1 MQKQLKDY
9 LKLFAGLLG
18 TFCIFAPFILPAPAG
33 IPVAIFRVLG
43 ITIGGMMFWLFIS
56 VDWPNLLVLLGLM
69 LVPELGPKTVL
80 ATSLGSDTVFFLI
93 LCFLLSGSLVK
104 TGAARRIAIW
114 FITSRTARRGP
125 WFTVNMI
132 FIAVFVLSSVLSATA
147 TVMIFLPILYV
158 IFEELGFKKA
168 DNATFPAVMVC
179 GLVVIAQIAQASTP
193 VSHAMTIIGMST
205 YTTYTGEVID
215 FLQYCAVCLPA
226 AIVCVVAWCL
236 LVKFVFKPDMSR
248 VNSIDYDGIAA
259 SIGPMKANE
268 KVAVTLYC
276 IVIVMWAVPGL
287 SKVLAPSIAPILSKL
302 NQNYV
307 PIIAVVLLHVIKVD
321 GEPVYDFIGGL
332 RNVSWSLIFFMGAI
346 LALGSAYSNADIGM
360 SGWLSTTIGPLVSNM
375 SPLAFTIVIVC
386 ITMLMTNAMSNAVCI
401 AVCHAVA
408 MPLVATV
415 FAGRINPALVSIL
428 ITTSASFAFATPPAT
443 PPAAVAAGSGWLSL
457 GRMFYYGIT
466 ATVVSAVIVCVIGI
480 SLGGIVL
487 G

>member
-1 MQKQLKDY
+1 MQKSLKDY
-9 LKLFAGLLG
+9 LKLAAGLLG
-18 TFCIFAPFILPAPAG
+18 TFFIFAPFILPAPAG
-33 IPVAIFRVLG
+33 IPLAIFRILG
-43 ITIGGMMFWLFIS
+43 ITMGGMIFWLFIS

-114 FITSRTARRGP
+114 FISSKTAQRGP

-132 FIAVFVLSSVLSATA
+132 FIAIFVVSSVLSATA

-158 IFEELGFKKA
+158 IFDELGFKKEE
-168 DNATFPAVMVC
+168 NAVFPSVMVC

-205 YTTYTGEVID
+205 YTTYTGGVID
-215 FLQYCAVCLPA
+215 FLQYCAVCLPTA
-226 AIVCVVAWCL
+226 LVCTLAWCL
-236 LVKFVFKPDMSR
+236 LVRFVFKPDMSR
-248 VNSIDYDGIAA
+248 VSGINSNSIKA

-268 KVAVTLYC
+268 KIALTLYC

-287 SKVLAPSIAPILSKL
+287 SKVIAPSIAPALSKL

-307 PIIAVVLLHVIKVD
+307 PIIAVVLMHVIKVD
-321 GEPVYDFIGGL
+321 GKPVYDFQEGL
-332 RNVSWSLIFFMGAI
+332 KNVSWSLIFFMGAI
-346 LALGSAYSNADIGM
+346 LALGSTYSNANIGM
-360 SGWLSTTIGPLVSNM
+360 SIWLSDTIGPLVANM
-375 SPLAFTIVIVC
+375 SPITFIIVMTC
-386 ITMLMTNAMSNAVCI
+386 MTMLLTNVMSNAVCI

-408 MPLVATV
+408 MPLVATI
-415 FAGRINPALVSIL
+415 FAGRVNPALISIL
-428 ITTSASFAFATPPAT
+428 ITTSASYAFATPPAT

-466 ATVVSAVIVCVIGI
+466 TTVICSIIVCAMGI
-480 SLGGIVL
+480 FLGGIVL